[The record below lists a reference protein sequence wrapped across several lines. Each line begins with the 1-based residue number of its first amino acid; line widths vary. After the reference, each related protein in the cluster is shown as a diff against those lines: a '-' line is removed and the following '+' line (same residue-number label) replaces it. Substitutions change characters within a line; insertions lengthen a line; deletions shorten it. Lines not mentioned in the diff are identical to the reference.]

1 MDQPKRKYV
10 CKDCDEFS
18 TDDRASLDVH
28 YNFEHELIVELSYLE
43 PEVILEE
50 LDGQVN
56 LKPRNTVVIRL
67 VISLLIQDKD
77 LMYICVLS
85 MMFTGKSLSEA
96 LVLAETNPQYDRRYY
111 KLKTCCV
118 HKLFLVFVLTFRT
131 IYVHNMI

>member
-96 LVLAETNPQYDRRYY
+96 LVLGSTNPQYDKR
-111 KLKTCCV
+111 
-118 HKLFLVFVLTFRT
+118 LFIDLPFS
-131 IYVHNMI
+131 INEN